1 MPGRWEAGTMTPVDP
16 NVLFTTK
23 GAVTLSKRHQF
34 AGRED
39 LIATCLDELS
49 IDGSTLI
56 IFGERGVGKTSLG
69 WQLVGPLSG
78 DASLLK
84 ERGIRPKLLR
94 KPDFHVIWCTCNS
107 LMKTISDVVDSLI
120 SDAEPHFTLRSN
132 FPAVFN
138 DRKLIN
144 RLTQTYKV
152 KVPVG
157 IEAELKIDPAP
168 RTRRAGS
175 RVGNEELGSF
185 LLLKELLELARKQY
199 PNRMGFVLVLDE
211 FDQIGDNAGIGLL
224 VKTLNNAR
232 FVILGVGTSR
242 SALIGQHGSVS
253 RKIHSSEVPL
263 FSIDNV
269 NWFFDSVEEHSKKQ
283 VFFKPGFRKDVF
295 SRSSGFPWLVQQLGF
310 YCLLDVMPP
319 DGVIDSVIVLDSSDL
334 NRVLPKFVK
343 DKLGNDQFDL
353 SQLSTTSSDLL
364 RALAG
369 SAKGRMSE
377 QQLLSTLNEQKRP
390 FYDASIRQLK
400 DAGLVHEQGADVRL
414 QDPMSKI
421 LIGLAIKEGL
431 L

>member
-1 MPGRWEAGTMTPVDP
+1 MKTVDP
-16 NVLFTTK
+16 NDLFTTK
-23 GAVTLSKRHQF
+23 GAVTLAKRHQF

-39 LIATCLDELS
+39 LIAACLDELS
-49 IDGSTLI
+49 IEGSTLV

-78 DASLLK
+78 DASLLN

-94 KPDFHVIWCTCNS
+94 EPDFHVIWCTCNS

-132 FPAVFN
+132 FPSVFN
-138 DRKLIN
+138 DRKLMN
-144 RLTQTYKV
+144 RLTQTYKLKLPATV
-152 KVPVG
+152 
-157 IEAELKIDPAP
+157 EAEFKIDPAP
-168 RTRRAGS
+168 RAKRAGS
-175 RVGNEELGSF
+175 RGDNQELGSF

-199 PNRMGFVLVLDE
+199 PNQMGFVLVLDE

-232 FVILGVGTSR
+232 FIVLGVGTSR
-242 SALIGQHGSVS
+242 SALIEQHGSVM
-253 RKIHSSEVPL
+253 RKIHSVEVPL
-263 FSIDNV
+263 FTIDNV
-269 NWFFDSVEEHSKKQ
+269 NWFFDSVEERSKKQ

-310 YCLLDVMPP
+310 YCLLDIMPP
-319 DGVIDSVIVLDSSDL
+319 DGILDSAIVLDSSDL
-334 NRVLPKFVK
+334 DRVLPKFVK

-364 RALAG
+364 RALAA

-377 QQLLSTLNEQKRP
+377 QQLLQTLSEQKRP
-390 FYDASIRQLK
+390 FYDASITQLR
-400 DAGLVHEQGADVRL
+400 DAVLIYEQGADVRL
-414 QDPMSKI
+414 KDPMSKI